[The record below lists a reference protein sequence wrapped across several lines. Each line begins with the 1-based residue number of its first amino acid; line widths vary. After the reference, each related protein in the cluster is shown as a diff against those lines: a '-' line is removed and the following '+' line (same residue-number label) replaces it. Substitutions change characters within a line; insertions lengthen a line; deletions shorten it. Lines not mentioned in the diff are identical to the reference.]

1 MTLLAL
7 GWAEEFRQEHGRQGI
22 ASNCLWPETYIATAA
37 VTSLAEGTELAA
49 SSRSPEIMADAA
61 VEILT
66 RPARET
72 TGQCFIDADLLVESG
87 VTNLSVYGGGDKPI
101 PDLFLDL

>member
-1 MTLLAL
+1 
-7 GWAEEFRQEHGRQGI
+7 
-22 ASNCLWPETYIATAA
+22 
-37 VTSLAEGTELAA
+37 
-49 SSRSPEIMADAA
+49 MADAA

-87 VTNLSVYGGGDKPI
+87 VTDLSVYGGGDKPI

>member
-7 GWAEEFRQEHGRQGI
+7 GWAEEFREAGI

-87 VTNLSVYGGGDKPI
+87 VTDLSVYGGGDKPI